1 MARLVS
7 KTYGEALFDIAM
19 EAGGE
24 KPVELL
30 TEITLVRKVLEE
42 NPGFDELMKHP
53 GVPKQ
58 EKLQVAEDVF
68 RGRTS
73 DELASFLNIIISKE
87 RYGELPAIFDYFTA
101 KVKELQKIGIAY
113 VTTAIDISDEEKKA
127 IENRLLETSGYRKME
142 MHYSVDPDLIGGMII
157 RIGDRVVDSTIRT
170 KLDQL
175 TKQLL
180 QIQLG

>member
-1 MARLVS
+1 M
-7 KTYGEALFDIAM
+7 I
-19 EAGGE
+19 
-24 KPVELL
+24 
-30 TEITLVRKVLEE
+30 
-42 NPGFDELMKHP
+42 KH
-53 GVPKQ
+53 
-58 EKLQVAEDVF
+58 
-68 RGRTS
+68 R
-73 DELASFLNIIISKE
+73 FLNIIISKE

-101 KVKELQKIGIAY
+101 KVKEFQKIGIAY

-127 IENRLLETSGYRKME
+127 IETRLLETSGYRKME